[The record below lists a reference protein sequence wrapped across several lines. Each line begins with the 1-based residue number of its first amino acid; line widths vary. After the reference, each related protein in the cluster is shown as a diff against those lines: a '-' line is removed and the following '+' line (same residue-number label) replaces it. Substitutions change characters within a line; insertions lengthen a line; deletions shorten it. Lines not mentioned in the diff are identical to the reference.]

1 MSNYVTHLECSYS
14 QKKYVKN
21 KVYNLSDLSKPLL
34 VRYDFKKIS
43 SDYSYSDFVNRHA
56 DCPGFW
62 KYLPLLPINSSKSII
77 DLGEL
82 ITPLIKI
89 NVSKFSKH
97 SEVFVKDEGRL
108 PTGSFKARG
117 LALAVAK
124 AKEFGIQKM
133 AIPTNGN
140 AGAALAAYASKA
152 NIESI
157 VLCPEDTPTINI
169 NEAALQGANT
179 IIVNGLINECGKII
193 GDLKDKMGWFD
204 VSTLK
209 EPYRIEGKKTMGLEL
224 FEQFNQNLPDAIFY
238 PTGGGTG
245 LIGMWKAFQELREL
259 GWLNCKLP
267 KMFAVQSETCAPI
280 VKAFEN
286 NQRHAE
292 LWENASTIASGIRV
306 PAAIGDFLIL
316 DAIRESE
323 GSAIAVSEES
333 IIDCRDAIANET
345 GLLMCPEGA
354 ATAAGYI
361 KALSKNLINEND
373 QVVLFNCASG
383 LKYPMPKITKK
394 IDKNNLLNKDFS

>member
-1 MSNYVTHLECSYS
+1 
-14 QKKYVKN
+14 
-21 KVYNLSDLSKPLL
+21 
-34 VRYDFKKIS
+34 
-43 SDYSYSDFVNRHA
+43 
-56 DCPGFW
+56 
-62 KYLPLLPINSSKSII
+62 
-77 DLGEL
+77 
-82 ITPLIKI
+82 
-89 NVSKFSKH
+89 
-97 SEVFVKDEGRL
+97 
-108 PTGSFKARG
+108 
-117 LALAVAK
+117 
-124 AKEFGIQKM
+124 
-133 AIPTNGN
+133 
-140 AGAALAAYASKA
+140 
-152 NIESI
+152 
-157 VLCPEDTPTINI
+157 
-169 NEAALQGANT
+169 
-179 IIVNGLINECGKII
+179 
-193 GDLKDKMGWFD
+193 
-204 VSTLK
+204 
-209 EPYRIEGKKTMGLEL
+209 MGLEL

-267 KMFAVQSETCAPI
+267 KMFAVQSEACAPI

-333 IIDCRDAIANET
+333 IIDCRNEIANET
-345 GLLMCPEGA
+345 GLLMSPEGA

-394 IDKNNLLNKDFS
+394 IDKNNLSNKDFS